1 VDYRENRKDVS
12 KEGTSPCKTACPAH
26 ISVQGYIKLAAS
38 GRYREA
44 LELIK
49 KENPFPAVCGRIC
62 PHGCESECTRGDIDE
77 PVSIDE
83 IKKFIA
89 DKELDESVRYIP
101 PMRYNLGNKIAVVGS
116 GPSGL
121 SCAYYLAIDGY
132 KVTVFEK
139 EEKLGGMLT
148 LGIPSFRLEKEV
160 LNAEIDVLREMGVSF
175 KTGVEVGKDITLNQ
189 LREEGYEAFYLAIGA
204 QGGRRLGIEGEDG
217 QGVISGVDFLR
228 NVNLGRKSELSGN
241 VVVIGGGN
249 VAIDVARTAKRQG
262 AEEIHLYC
270 LESPGE
276 MPALPEEIEE
286 AKEDSVSF
294 HNGWGPKRILTEDG
308 KVTGVEFKRC
318 TSVFDADHRFAPKYD
333 ENDTIIVK
341 ADSVLLSVGQSIEWG
356 GLLSGSRVELGRG
369 GNAYA
374 DSLTL
379 QTAEPDVFVGGDCF
393 TGPKFAIHAIASGK
407 EGAISIHRYVQPG
420 QSLVFGRDRRE
431 YHAFDKNNIAI
442 GIQDFDM
449 TPRQRPGHSP
459 EKKGTF
465 QDERMTF
472 TEEQLKKETERCLGR
487 GTVEIDSYKC
497 IGCGLCTTK
506 CKFDAI
512 SLERTYDTVPNT
524 YEKLPVKIA
533 TNAIVRTGKIAATT
547 LKESVVNRS

>member
-1 VDYRENRKDVS
+1 MWPVLQKD
-12 KEGTSPCKTACPAH
+12 
-26 ISVQGYIKLAAS
+26 
-38 GRYREA
+38 
-44 LELIK
+44 
-49 KENPFPAVCGRIC
+49 
-62 PHGCESECTRGDIDE
+62 RG
-77 PVSIDE
+77 
-83 IKKFIA
+83 A
-89 DKELDESVRYIP
+89 D
-101 PMRYNLGNKIAVVGS
+101 
-116 GPSGL
+116 
-121 SCAYYLAIDGY
+121 
-132 KVTVFEK
+132 
-139 EEKLGGMLT
+139 
-148 LGIPSFRLEKEV
+148 
-160 LNAEIDVLREMGVSF
+160 
-175 KTGVEVGKDITLNQ
+175 
-189 LREEGYEAFYLAIGA
+189 
-204 QGGRRLGIEGEDG
+204 
-217 QGVISGVDFLR
+217 
-228 NVNLGRKSELSGN
+228 
-241 VVVIGGGN
+241 
-249 VAIDVARTAKRQG
+249 
-262 AEEIHLYC
+262 EIHLYC

-472 TEEQLKKETERCLGR
+472 TEEQLKKETERCLGC

-547 LKESVVNRS
+547 LKESVVTRS